1 LNGTAYP
8 TFGKI
13 AKRAISL
20 SLSLSLSLFISN
32 LSSFPVCF
40 ERGRDFLKNDHN
52 MRDEKVNIQ
61 NSSEKSLG

>member
-13 AKRAISL
+13 AKRAI